1 MYVSMYVCTY
11 AYMYVCTYVRMYVCM
26 YVCTYVC
33 MNVCPQYVPVPF
45 SQYCF
50 MSDQFPVQ
58 HLYSCYIDDE

>member
-1 MYVSMYVCTY
+1 MYVC
-11 AYMYVCTYVRMYVCM
+11 MYVCMYVRMHICLYVRMYVCM
-26 YVCTYVC
+26 YVR

-50 MSDQFPVQ
+50 MSNQFPVQ